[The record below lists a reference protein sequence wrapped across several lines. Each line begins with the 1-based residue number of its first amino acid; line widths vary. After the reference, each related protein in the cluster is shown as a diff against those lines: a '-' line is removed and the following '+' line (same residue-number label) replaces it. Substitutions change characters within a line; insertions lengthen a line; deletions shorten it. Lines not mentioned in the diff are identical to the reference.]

1 MRIKIK
7 FLKLEKPA
15 PTNEVAAGLLLEV
28 GVEKEAEQEVRLGER
43 VVVAPTAQSA
53 IFFFGPT
60 LLFVCFCNNL
70 FS

>member
-28 GVEKEAEQEVRLGER
+28 GVEKEVEQEVRLG
-43 VVVAPTAQSA
+43 
-53 IFFFGPT
+53 
-60 LLFVCFCNNL
+60 
-70 FS
+70 